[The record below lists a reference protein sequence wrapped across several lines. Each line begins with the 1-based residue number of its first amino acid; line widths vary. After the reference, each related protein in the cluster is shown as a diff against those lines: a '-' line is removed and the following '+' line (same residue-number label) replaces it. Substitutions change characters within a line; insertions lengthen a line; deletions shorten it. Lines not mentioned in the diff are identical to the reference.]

1 MNRIFSKYALLVG
14 LCCLSLA
21 GLAQT
26 AKDSLSVTLQFDHRN
41 PSLSF
46 AAQELR
52 RALTDK
58 DIKVVERNLDE
69 AVNDGTVIVLTEARD
84 AAAKW
89 QVAPLKFND
98 AQSYAIR
105 ARITGKRRIYVVL
118 GADAVGAMYG
128 GLDLAEAIRTGR
140 FNSLKDSDHTPH
152 IAQRGIKFNIPLDLR
167 TPTYNGVSDSAQA
180 NVAEMWSMEFWREF
194 LDDMARHRYNVI
206 SLWSL
211 NPFPSIVNVPEFPHV
226 ALDDVWRTNV
236 KFDEKFNG
244 AGNGAARPE
253 ILAMREVVKKI
264 SMAEKIQFWRDVM
277 QLAKDRGIDVYW
289 FTWNAFLNSVEGKDG
304 VTRDKGAPRTIQY
317 FRASVR
323 ETIKT
328 YPLLAGFG
336 ITAGESMEDIGT
348 TKEKWLWQTYGEG
361 IRDALKD
368 EPQRKF
374 RLIHRFHQT
383 GLAEIQKEFAELPC
397 PMDVSFKYAIAHMY
411 SVPRP
416 RMIDPV
422 LPLLSPKLRS
432 WLTVRN
438 DDIYSFRWADY
449 DYARAFIK
457 AMPGEDKIAGFY
469 MGPDGYVWGRDF
481 LTKTPAQNSGS
492 PRQTVMQKQWLSFAL
507 WGRLAF
513 EPDLPAE
520 TFERLTA
527 ARFPGANVAKLTAAW
542 ADASKTFPYITR
554 FFWGDIDVKWF
565 PEACLSNPSH
575 KGYYT
580 VRHFVEG
587 GTMPGAGVQNIIE
600 WRAAKLA
607 NQPHNGVT
615 PLEIADTLERN
626 ATNALSA
633 LPQLQRA
640 QVKPA
645 QHAQEYAATL
655 GDIETMSLLGLYYA
669 AKIRGACELALFD
682 KTGDAKQQAAAVKQL
697 ETALS
702 HWKKYA
708 AAYTR
713 QYVQPVRYNRVGLV
727 DIPALIEKAAADVQ
741 MARDW
746 KPGTIDESQI
756 KRSGTEAGFKQ

>member
-1 MNRIFSKYALLVG
+1 MKKNFLKSILLVG
-14 LCCLSLA
+14 LCCLSFA
-21 GLAQT
+21 GQAQ
-26 AKDSLSVTLQFDHRN
+26 SVKEATSVALQLDRKH
-41 PSLSF
+41 PSHSF

-52 RALTDK
+52 RALNDRA
-58 DIKVVERNLDE
+58 IKVVERNLDE
-69 AVNDGTVIVLTEARD
+69 AASEGTVIVLAEARD

-89 QVAPLKFND
+89 QVAPLKFNE
-98 AQSYAIR
+98 AQSYSIR
-105 ARITGKRRIYVVL
+105 TRINGKQRIYVAL

-128 GLDLAEAIRTGR
+128 GLDLAEAVRTGQ

-180 NVAEMWSMEFWREF
+180 NIAEMWSIDFWREF

-226 ALDDVWRTNV
+226 ALDDVWHTKV

-253 ILAMREVVKKI
+253 VLATREVVKKLT
-264 SMAEKIQFWRDVM
+264 MAEKIQFWRAVM
-277 QLAKDRGIDVYW
+277 QLAKDRGVDVYW
-289 FTWNAFLNSVEGKDG
+289 FTWNAFLNAVEGKDG
-304 VTRDKGAPRTIQY
+304 ITSDKGAPRTIAY

-361 IRDALKD
+361 IRDALKL

-383 GLAEIQKEFAELPC
+383 GLTEIQNEFAELPC
-397 PMDVSFKYAIAHMY
+397 TLDVSFKYAVAHMY
-411 SVPRP
+411 SIPRP
-416 RMIDPV
+416 PNINPV

-438 DDIYSFRWADY
+438 DDIYSFRWADV

-457 AMPGEDKIAGFY
+457 AMPGADKIAGFY

-481 LTKTPAQNSGS
+481 LTKEPNG
-492 PRQTVMQKQWLSFAL
+492 PRETVMQKQWMSFAL

-520 TFERLTA
+520 TFQRLTA
-527 ARFPGANVAKLTAAW
+527 ARFPGANVAKLTSAW
-542 ADASKTFPYITR
+542 ADASKTFPFITR

-580 VRHFVEG
+580 VRHFIEG
-587 GTMPGAGVQNIIE
+587 GTMPGAGVQNIMD
-600 WRAAKLA
+600 WRTAKLA
-607 NQPHNGVT
+607 NQPSKGVT

-626 ATNALSA
+626 ATNALNA

-640 QVKPA
+640 PVKPTHNA
-645 QHAQEYAATL
+645 KEYAATL
-655 GDIETMSLLGLYYA
+655 NDIEAMSLLGLYYA

-682 KTGDAKQQAAAVKQL
+682 KTSDVVQQAAAVKQL
-697 ETALS
+697 ETALN

-708 AAYTR
+708 ATYTR

-741 MARDW
+741 MARAW
-746 KPGTIDESQI
+746 KPGTIDESRI